1 MSGIELEHTA
11 ALAALTHLLND
22 SEEQQRLHAQSEPSL
37 PAAACGRDFTDRGA
51 AIAEMLRGIHAAG
64 TSRIDALRDTTDAA
78 ATQVRVLRDVD
89 KQFGG
94 ELS

>member
-1 MSGIELEHTA
+1 MSGISLEHTT
-11 ALAALTHLLND
+11 ALTALTHLLTD
-22 SEEQQRLHAQSEPSL
+22 SEEQQRLQSQSQPAL
-37 PAAACGRDFTDRGA
+37 PAAACGRDFADRGA

-64 TSRIDALRDTTDAA
+64 TTRIDALRATTDAA
-78 ATQVRVLRDVD
+78 ARQVRVLRDVD